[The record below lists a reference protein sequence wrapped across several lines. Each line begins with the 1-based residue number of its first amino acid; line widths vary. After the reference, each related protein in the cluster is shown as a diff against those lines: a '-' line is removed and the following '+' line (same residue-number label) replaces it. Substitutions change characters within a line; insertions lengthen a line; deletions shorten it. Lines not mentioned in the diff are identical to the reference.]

1 MPLSK
6 IYGAIP
12 GLEEYAKVVE
22 KTEKPLSGDRTPKAP
37 DKHSA
42 SETKAEPRDVTP
54 EVVPEPKLTTKGWLN

>member
-22 KTEKPLSGDRTPKAP
+22 KMDKTLSGDRTPNAVDCEP
-37 DKHSA
+37 
-42 SETKAEPRDVTP
+42 KAEARDVTP
-54 EVVPEPKLTTKGWLN
+54 EAVPEPKLTTKGWLN

>member
-22 KTEKPLSGDRTPKAP
+22 KTEKPLSGDRTPRRL
-37 DKHSA
+37 
-42 SETKAEPRDVTP
+42 TNTPRLNQKPNRATLH
-54 EVVPEPKLTTKGWLN
+54 PKPFQNPNSRRKDG